1 MVEVDPVSIGAA
13 FAVVP
18 AMGIVGVLE
27 RRGAAVNR
35 FHASAG
41 PGARDAVDLGPVV
54 AVLVRSGPGAEHV
67 ADLVDHRAEELGLPG
82 LLEILAVEGHGPGV
96 RLPVRAR
103 PQASGTGHTARVA
116 ELRLGHVDGQPGA
129 GLAPRAHPDLAPV
142 GAVVPDQAAPGLARQ
157 PFPLLPRVVDAPAPH
172 LAGALQRRPERC
184 VLPQLSRG
192 VFEVEPDGERVGG
205 AAGPASVG
213 HLAALAEHRD
223 RIAVPK
229 ARHGRPAAHPARG
242 PEQVLEPGRI
252 AAGVLDLRE
261 QPRQDRGGAVA
272 PVIEKVVCMHVV
284 DGAQRHVPPPAW
296 RGVRRHRVAA
306 RQQVGRRVGG
316 RAARAGRMRAGIRQP
331 RGAVCH

>member
-1 MVEVDPVSIGAA
+1 MVEVDRVGIGAA

-18 AMGIVGVLE
+18 AMAIVGVLE
-27 RRGAAVNR
+27 RRRAAVDG
-35 FHASAG
+35 FHVSAG

-54 AVLVRSGPGAEHV
+54 AVLVRSVPGAENV
-67 ADLVDHRAEELGLPG
+67 ADLVDHRAEEPGLPG
-82 LLEILAVEGHGPGV
+82 LLEILAVEGQGPGV

-103 PQASGTGHTARVA
+103 PKAPGTGRSARVA
-116 ELRLGHVDGQPGA
+116 QLRLGHVDGQPGA
-129 GLAPRAHPDLAPV
+129 GLAPRAHADLAPV
-142 GAVVPDQAAPGLARQ
+142 GAVVSDQAAPGPARQ
-157 PFPLLPRVVDAPAPH
+157 PFPLLPCVVDAPAPH

-192 VFEVEPDGERVGG
+192 VFEVERDGERVGR

-223 RIAVPK
+223 GIAVPK
-229 ARHGRPAAHPARG
+229 ARHGSPAAHPARG
-242 PEQVLEPGRI
+242 LEQVLEPGGI

-261 QPRQDRGGAVA
+261 QTRQDRGGAVA
-272 PVIEKVVCMHVV
+272 PVIEKVVCKHVV

-306 RQQVGRRVGG
+306 RQRAGKRGGG
-316 RAARAGRMRAGIRQP
+316 RDARAGRMRAGIRQP
-331 RGAVCH
+331 RSGVCQ